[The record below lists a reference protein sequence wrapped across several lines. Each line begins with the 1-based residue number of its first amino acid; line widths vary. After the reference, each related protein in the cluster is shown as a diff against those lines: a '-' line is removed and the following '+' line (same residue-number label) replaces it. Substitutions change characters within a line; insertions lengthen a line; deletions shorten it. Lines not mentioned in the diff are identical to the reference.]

1 LIEIKMKYL
10 VLIFAL
16 FMLSCQSVEK
26 MKKPDNLISE
36 DKMVEVLTDLVL
48 LNSAKNYNRRILEET
63 GIKVNSYLYEK
74 HGIDSLQLAQ
84 STQYYADDASKLDKI
99 YRTVKDTLEAR
110 KSILEKIREEE
121 VRIQDSIREADV
133 KALQDS
139 LNLKDKKMDSLLIKK
154 NLNEKLPK
162 SIKSSQKKD
171 SII

>member
-1 LIEIKMKYL
+1 
-10 VLIFAL
+10 
-16 FMLSCQSVEK
+16 MLSCQSVEK